1 MCLVNVIIVK
11 CVFCSFG
18 PLVQLKKAL
27 EDLTEL
33 VAEKEE
39 LSQRCQELDFQ
50 VHFIHTCAEMIHS
63 SAHGCLDAAS
73 SAAVHTAVS
82 VFAHIN
88 GLDAV

>member
-1 MCLVNVIIVK
+1 MCLVVVIIVQ

-33 VAEKEE
+33 LAEKEE
-39 LSQRCQELDFQ
+39 LSQRCQELDIQ
-50 VHFIHTCAEMIHS
+50 VRFIHTYAEISIHM
-63 SAHGCLDAAS
+63 L
-73 SAAVHTAVS
+73 AAVWTQPPPLLSTPAAS